1 MIETPDPGPS
11 EQRGLKES
19 LLLLLLAVVLAGAVL
34 WFRGG
39 LHPEAPLERMARQS
53 PDLQVA
59 LANGKPSMVEFYAD
73 WCEACKSMAPAMETM
88 ESQHRGELNVVL
100 LNVDNPRWQP
110 QMDRYGVN
118 GIPQLELF
126 NDQGVD
132 IGRSIGARSGAELQ
146 AMAQALIAKEP
157 LPKFAGMGAISTLD
171 AAEQNQ
177 AKGVTSPSQAG
188 PRSHG

>member
-11 EQRGLKES
+11 QQRGHKES

-171 AAEQNQ
+171 VAEQNQ